1 MSRVKDKVA
10 LVTGSSQGLGEAMVR
25 RLHEEGATVIIADVA
40 VENGKKLADE
50 LGDQAEFMELDV
62 TSKDNWEKVFQQVEE
77 KHNRLD
83 ILVNNAGIAVLTP
96 FEEMTEE
103 EYMKTFD
110 INQRGVF
117 LGTQAAIKLMK
128 KGEGGSI
135 VNLSSIS
142 GLVASAGGASYN
154 STKFAVRGLT
164 KVAALENAKNNIRV
178 NSVHPG
184 VIETTILKAM
194 DDDLRQQTEAA
205 IPMGRVGQPK
215 EIANLVL
222 FLASDESSYCTGA
235 EFIADGGYTI
245 Q

>member
-1 MSRVKDKVA
+1 
-10 LVTGSSQGLGEAMVR
+10 
-25 RLHEEGATVIIADVA
+25 
-40 VENGKKLADE
+40 
-50 LGDQAEFMELDV
+50 MELDV

>member
-25 RLHEEGATVIIADVA
+25 RLHEEGATVIIADIA

-50 LGDQAEFMELDV
+50 LGEQAEFMELDV

>member
-1 MSRVKDKVA
+1 MSLVKDKVA

-50 LGDQAEFMELDV
+50 LGEQAEFMELDV

>member
-50 LGDQAEFMELDV
+50 LGEQAEFMELDV

>member
-50 LGDQAEFMELDV
+50 LGEQAEFMELDV

-222 FLASDESSYCTGA
+222 FLASDESSYCSGA